1 MRRIAIHV
9 AVLALHAGIFMTLLM
24 GSTWHWHAPPARK
37 DERQDTLK
45 IRFIELATPRP
56 RTMPALARRATGGT
70 RHDAP
75 TVKPVAAPVQAIAP
89 KPAPATDTAA
99 ATVAIPA
106 PSYIAGG
113 PLLRRAVTPRPVPLP
128 GSAVA
133 IVPGIRLVDP
143 RSQGVAGAVRALQ
156 ALFGVP
162 DPHCVDVDAWRTL
175 STQELLDRH
184 ISPAQVQRTAEHYRC
199 FPRDA

>member
-1 MRRIAIHV
+1 
-9 AVLALHAGIFMTLLM
+9 
-24 GSTWHWHAPPARK
+24 
-37 DERQDTLK
+37 
-45 IRFIELATPRP
+45 
-56 RTMPALARRATGGT
+56 
-70 RHDAP
+70 
-75 TVKPVAAPVQAIAP
+75 
-89 KPAPATDTAA
+89 
-99 ATVAIPA
+99 
-106 PSYIAGG
+106 
-113 PLLRRAVTPRPVPLP
+113 VPLP

-184 ISPAQVQRTAEHYRC
+184 ISPAQVQRTAEQYQC